1 MDGVT
6 LGTLKQ
12 VFSQPVCGN
21 GKCSNI
27 LEDNLATRTWSLNF
41 LQINTNEMKGV
52 KKSSRMG
59 ALALSLLWC

>member
-12 VFSQPVCGN
+12 VLSQTAHEN

-27 LEDNLATRTWSLNF
+27 LEGNLATRT
-41 LQINTNEMKGV
+41 
-52 KKSSRMG
+52 
-59 ALALSLLWC
+59 